1 MGGYGSG
8 LRHFRHTKALVTS
21 FLRLD
26 VHGLARQ
33 GLLGPDMM
41 SNSGKIFECSWGGG
55 PGEPKSSIGIQV
67 GRDQLTLHYRYSTNE
82 DEGRDIR
89 ELV

>member
-8 LRHFRHTKALVTS
+8 LRDFRDTKALVTN

-26 VHGLARQ
+26 VHGLASQ

-41 SNSGKIFECSWGGG
+41 
-55 PGEPKSSIGIQV
+55 
-67 GRDQLTLHYRYSTNE
+67 
-82 DEGRDIR
+82 
-89 ELV
+89 